1 MARPYA
7 GTLRI
12 LLRFGC
18 RLIAHCELC
27 RRFISLALDSLAK
40 RLGVELKVPEVRRR
54 LRCMKCGLKRASV
67 QEAVPW

>member
-54 LRCMKCGLKRASV
+54 L
-67 QEAVPW
+67 